1 MDGAAAAGGGGVW
14 GGGMVL
20 VLVWGRAQWV
30 GSVCLSRRGV
40 LVVLAGS
47 SFWGGLGAGL

>member
-1 MDGAAAAGGGGVW
+1 MDGAAAAGGGVW

-20 VLVWGRAQWV
+20 VLVWGRALWV
-30 GSVCLSRRGV
+30 GSVCISRRGV